1 MSSRRQRRQHR
12 RRARRIAGIAVATAV
27 VLAVAVSGAV
37 VLSRSA
43 LRAADDAAPSTSS
56 SGPDGAAPPATST
69 PTPRYAGWVDPKSAF
84 LPYPDA
90 TVNGL
95 LTFRG
100 NPTRTWH
107 GVGPLPV
114 APHVVWQYPNQKM
127 CSLSKEFD
135 EVSNWCGTGW
145 TGQPAVFDRDG
156 RTWVVFGAYDRA
168 VHFVMQPLVR
178 TSSRRS

>member
-12 RRARRIAGIAVATAV
+12 RRARRITGIAVATAV
-27 VLAVAVSGAV
+27 VLAVAVSGAIV
-37 VLSRSA
+37 FSRSA
-43 LRAADDAAPSTSS
+43 LRAADDGTLSTPS
-56 SGPDGAAPPATST
+56 SGPADSAAAVTT
-69 PTPRYAGWVDPKSAF
+69 TTVPRYAGWVDPKSAF

-90 TVNGL
+90 TVSGL

-107 GVGPLPV
+107 GAGPLPV
-114 APHVVWQYPNQKM
+114 APHAVWQYPKQKM

-156 RTWVVFGAYDRA
+156 RSWVVFVA
-168 VHFVMQPLVR
+168 
-178 TSSRRS
+178 